1 MGHTSE
7 PYRNGLTDRDAAC
20 REDWVGPGNHVLDGV
35 HIPVGRGNF
44 EGKGWPIVKYRDTA
58 VICAK
63 TAEPMVMPCGLCA
76 RTVPMNQITW
86 VQIPYG
92 KGHFRGKGA
101 PTLKYGHFCREVC
114 KNGRTNLFPLG
125 FWIWYA

>member
-63 TAEPMVMPCGLCA
+63 TAEPMVMPCVLCA
-76 RTVPMNQITW
+76 RTVPMNHKLHGCRSPT
-86 VQIPYG
+86 G
-92 KGHFRGKGA
+92 RCTFEEKGR
-101 PTLKYGHFCREVC
+101 
-114 KNGRTNLFPLG
+114 PL
-125 FWIWYA
+125 